1 MRVLIRPS
9 LCATWTRVYMHCVQH
24 VCAYWTIYVCSTY
37 TCLCTC
43 ALCSA
48 CMYWSNH
55 THVQHVQV
63 YAFVHCSQHI
73 CVLITGAPLNHLLL
87 VICPLPNSYLLPQTG
102 LGHDVCPFQ
111 VPIDSSPPMPGKTCL
126 AVKCP
131 EERTRKR
138 EVGDRFSSSPLNCE
152 HHKKL
157 LKIAF

>member
-1 MRVLIRPS
+1 MQPV
-9 LCATWTRVYMHCVQH
+9 RVYICTCAALCSARVCILNYLCVQH
-24 VCAYWTIYVCSTY
+24 VHVFVHLCALLSLYVLIKPY
-37 TCLCTC
+37 TCAAC
-43 ALCSA
+43 ASVCFHALQSA
-48 CMYWSNH
+48 Y
-55 THVQHVQV
+55 
-63 YAFVHCSQHI
+63 I

-87 VICPLPNSYLLPQTG
+87 LICPLPNSYLLPQTE

-138 EVGDRFSSSPLNCE
+138 EVGDRLSSSRLNCE